1 MSTAR
6 ANSQEPKDDRAAGSA
21 AAGAGAGAGAADL
34 EDLLAKTS
42 RTFALNIPLLP
53 EPTRHQV
60 TLAYLLFRIAD
71 TFEDATEWPP
81 GRQGAALER
90 FSGLLGEPD
99 PAGAR
104 QAAREWVQPAPIDHS
119 GYTELLA
126 AAPAVLARYWALE
139 DTAREQLR
147 RHLRRTVERMA
158 GYVRQVA
165 DEGQV
170 RLQSLGELQEY
181 CYAVAGIVGELLT
194 ELFLLGRPEL
204 REVAGELRRRSRAFG
219 EALQLVN
226 ILKDSAFDH
235 AEGRTYLP
243 PEVDRGEVFAL
254 ARADLR
260 QAAAYCRALQR
271 AGAERGLVAFNAL
284 PAALAW
290 AALDAVEVGG
300 PGSKISRPQVIEIA
314 TRLEAALD
322 AGEPAL
328 RFGAEDK
335 IPAP

>member
-1 MSTAR
+1 M
-6 ANSQEPKDDRAAGSA
+6 
-21 AAGAGAGAGAADL
+21 L
-34 EDLLAKTS
+34 EKTS

-81 GRQGAALER
+81 PRRTAALER
-90 FSGLLGEPD
+90 FSGLLGERD
-99 PAGAR
+99 PEVAEA
-104 QAAREWVQPAPIDHS
+104 AAREWVRPAPIEHD

-126 AAPAVLARYWALE
+126 ASPAVLERYWALAVP
-139 DTAREQLR
+139 AREQLR
-147 RHLRRTVERMA
+147 RHLRRTIERMA

-165 DEGQV
+165 EGGQV
-170 RLQSLGELQEY
+170 RLESLGELQEY

-194 ELFLLGRPEL
+194 ELFLLDRPGL
-204 REVAGELRRRSRAFG
+204 APVAGELRRRSRAFG

-260 QAAAYCRALQR
+260 QAAAYVRALQR
-271 AGAERGLVAFNAL
+271 AGAEDGLVAFNAL

-290 AALDAVEVGG
+290 ASLDAVEEGG
-300 PGSKISRPQVIEIA
+300 PGSKITREQVMEIA
-314 TRLEAALD
+314 ARLEEALA
-322 AGEPAL
+322 AGEPPL
-328 RFGAEDK
+328 RFGAAE
-335 IPAP
+335 IVPPG